1 MLSDTQTT
9 QLEEKLLPEQENCE
23 IIQDDFPWY
32 GIKLYTM
39 RQQEIADYFAQHEL
53 ETFIPQEYVD
63 VETDDHKIKH
73 ILRPVVRNL
82 LFLKKSKDEKVMRE
96 IIANCHYKLSVLTK
110 GRADRAY
117 YEIPAKQMFEFRVMC
132 NPKITMRKFIS
143 EEEAHLKAGSRVIVK
158 YGPMKGLTGRLVRSS
173 KKYYLLKEVPGM
185 AIMLKISRWCCA
197 SSEI

>member
-39 RQQEIADYFAQHEL
+39 RQQEVADYFAQYQL
-53 ETFIPQEYVD
+53 ETFIPQEYAD
-63 VETDDHKIKH
+63 VETSDHKIKH

-82 LFLKKSKDEKVMRE
+82 LFLKKSKDEKVIRE
-96 IIANCHYKLSVLTK
+96 IIANCNYKLSVLTK
-110 GRADRAY
+110 GTADRAY

-132 NPKITMRKFIS
+132 NPQIKMRKFIS